1 MAKTN
6 KKKPNLDA
14 PTEQPEQQYITFSV
28 EVQLCDA
35 ERKAIKDEPPVKAQV
50 KIPVDDATLKWLQ
63 SQKLNTFAD
72 VIRLLPPELLEYV
85 KQELS
90 LQLAKQFT
98 VDADDSAADTLS
110 RS

>member
-1 MAKTN
+1 M
-6 KKKPNLDA
+6 
-14 PTEQPEQQYITFSV
+14 
-28 EVQLCDA
+28 
-35 ERKAIKDEPPVKAQV
+35 
-50 KIPVDDATLKWLQ
+50 
-63 SQKLNTFAD
+63 KLNTFAD

>member
-1 MAKTN
+1 MGFIALFWRTW
-6 KKKPNLDA
+6 
-14 PTEQPEQQYITFSV
+14 
-28 EVQLCDA
+28 
-35 ERKAIKDEPPVKAQV
+35 RKAIKDEPPVKAQV